1 MALAEKIVA
10 VLLEPEELA
19 FAVPVDLA
27 AWLWL
32 LASVVGM
39 ALVVIE
45 PVALVAMVEVKL
57 LFIALVVV
65 TARE

>member
-27 AWLWL
+27 AWL
-32 LASVVGM
+32 
-39 ALVVIE
+39 
-45 PVALVAMVEVKL
+45 
-57 LFIALVVV
+57 
-65 TARE
+65 

>member
-1 MALAEKIVA
+1 
-10 VLLEPEELA
+10 
-19 FAVPVDLA
+19 
-27 AWLWL
+27 
-32 LASVVGM
+32 M